1 MRQRLAGSATS
12 TRIND
17 PQYRRRFATHAKAD
31 CRSAG
36 PSRRT
41 CSTLNKPLIRTCC
54 TSIPLSCSRICTVI
68 GSVLRAWR
76 TRNGMRC
83 SSSSSHHR
91 STRVPTSAARRRA
104 RLISAFC
111 AIVSELSMCTRP
123 PRVLISNF
131 SRLGAALKRVNCFT
145 RHQVIVEDWSGAMRC
160 SETSSLH
167 LLRTDSPSTDP
178 RDPPTARRFL
188 EFLRERG
195 LLDPAA
201 VERAAKVQLETRQ
214 RIDVVIAELGLVPAP
229 EFLAAVAEYFGYP
242 ILSEAELPASPV
254 LENVEA
260 SLSPDFL
267 RRNGLLPIELTADAL
282 VIATTDPF
290 NTEVLTAVAYEFERP
305 VAPCLVSQQDFARAL
320 QRLYEPAEEPSESSE
335 PGEQAGEEIF
345 VSDDD
350 VQRLK
355 DVASEAPVIRLVNRL
370 MRAAVLQRASDIHIE
385 PAVDGLRVRY
395 RIDGVM
401 AEVEQL
407 PPEMQAGV
415 SSRIKIL
422 AKLNIAERRM
432 PQDGRIKIAVA
443 GREIDL
449 RISTSPVMHGESIV
463 MRILDQ
469 EQVDLSFAAL
479 GFDDRTA
486 DVLNGLLALPNGI
499 ILVSGPTGSG
509 KTTTLYSALKI
520 LNSVERKVFSI
531 EDPIEYQLQGVNQ
544 MQIKPAIGLDFVHC
558 LRAILRQDP
567 DVIMVGEMRDVETAS
582 TAIRASLTGHL
593 VLSTVHTNS
602 AAASVTRLLDMGVE
616 DYLLASSLS
625 AVLAQ
630 RLVRRLC
637 ADCATPAPANSA
649 LLDSLQA
656 AFSGHPHPPV
666 ASPLYR
672 PVGCPA
678 CRHTGFRGRT
688 SIAEIL
694 VVDDAVR
701 ARIKAGTTDREI
713 EAAGLGNGMETL
725 YQNGLRKVF
734 GGETSLE
741 EVLRVARS

>member
-1 MRQRLAGSATS
+1 MFGGL
-12 TRIND
+12 
-17 PQYRRRFATHAKAD
+17 
-31 CRSAG
+31 
-36 PSRRT
+36 
-41 CSTLNKPLIRTCC
+41 
-54 TSIPLSCSRICTVI
+54 
-68 GSVLRAWR
+68 
-76 TRNGMRC
+76 
-83 SSSSSHHR
+83 
-91 STRVPTSAARRRA
+91 
-104 RLISAFC
+104 
-111 AIVSELSMCTRP
+111 
-123 PRVLISNF
+123 
-131 SRLGAALKRVNCFT
+131 
-145 RHQVIVEDWSGAMRC
+145 GAMRR
-160 SETSSLH
+160 SETNGWH
-167 LLRTDSPSTDP
+167 LLRTDAPPTDP

-188 EFLRERG
+188 EFLRERA
-195 LLDPAA
+195 LLDTAA
-201 VERAAKVQLETRQ
+201 VERAAKVQLETGQ

-229 EFLAAVAEYFGYP
+229 EYMAAVSGYFGYP
-242 ILSEAELPASPV
+242 ILADADLPAMPV
-254 LENVEA
+254 LGDLENL
-260 SLSPDFL
+260 LSVDFM
-267 RRNGLLPIELTADAL
+267 RRNGVLPIELTADAL

-290 NTEVLTAVAYEFERP
+290 NTGTFTAIAYHAEKP
-305 VAPCLVSQQDFARAL
+305 VAPCLVSQQDFSTAL
-320 QRLYEPAEEPSESSE
+320 QRLYEPAEEPSEGIA
-335 PGEQAGEEIF
+335 PGEQGGEEVF

-355 DVASEAPVIRLVNRL
+355 DVASEAPVIQLVNRL
-370 MRAAVLQRASDIHIE
+370 MRTAVLQRASDIHVE
-385 PAVDGLRVRY
+385 PAIDSLRVRY

-401 AEVEQL
+401 AEVERL

-415 SSRIKIL
+415 ASRIKIL

-469 EQVDLSFAAL
+469 EQVDLSFPAL

-509 KTTTLYSALKI
+509 KTTTLYSALKL

-531 EDPIEYQLQGVNQ
+531 EDPIEYQLPGVNQ

-637 ADCATPAPANSA
+637 SDCAKPAPANGAVLERLKS
-649 LLDSLQA
+649 
-656 AFSGHPHPPV
+656 AFSGHVDPPA
-666 ASPLYR
+666 ASRLHV

-694 VVDDAVR
+694 VVDVAVR
-701 ARIKAGTTDREI
+701 TRIKAGTTDREI

-734 GGETSLE
+734 AGETSLE

>member
-1 MRQRLAGSATS
+1 
-12 TRIND
+12 
-17 PQYRRRFATHAKAD
+17 
-31 CRSAG
+31 
-36 PSRRT
+36 
-41 CSTLNKPLIRTCC
+41 
-54 TSIPLSCSRICTVI
+54 
-68 GSVLRAWR
+68 
-76 TRNGMRC
+76 
-83 SSSSSHHR
+83 
-91 STRVPTSAARRRA
+91 
-104 RLISAFC
+104 
-111 AIVSELSMCTRP
+111 
-123 PRVLISNF
+123 
-131 SRLGAALKRVNCFT
+131 
-145 RHQVIVEDWSGAMRC
+145 MRC
-160 SETSSLH
+160 SEANGWH
-167 LLRTDSPSTDP
+167 LLRTDAPPTDP

-195 LLDPAA
+195 LLDQAA
-201 VERAAKVQLETRQ
+201 LERAAKVQLETGQ
-214 RIDVVIAELGLVPAP
+214 RIDVIIAELGLVPAP
-229 EFLAAVAEYFGYP
+229 DYMAAVSDYFGYP
-242 ILSEAELPASPV
+242 VLAEADVPAEP
-254 LENVEA
+254 LLGNVENL
-260 SLSPDFL
+260 LSVDFM
-267 RRNGLLPIELTADAL
+267 RRNGVLPIGLAADAL

-290 NTEVLTAVAYEFERP
+290 NTETFTAIAYHAEKL
-305 VAPCLVSQQDFARAL
+305 VAPCLITQQDFSAAL
-320 QRLYEPAEEPSESSE
+320 QRLYERTEEAESIA
-335 PGEQAGEEIF
+335 PGEQADEEVF

-350 VQRLK
+350 VQRLM
-355 DVASEAPVIRLVNRL
+355 DVASEAPVIQLVNRL
-370 MRAAVLQRASDIHIE
+370 MRTAVLQRASDIHIE
-385 PAVDGLRVRY
+385 PAIDSLRVRY

-401 AEVEQL
+401 AEVERL

-415 SSRIKIL
+415 ASRIKIL

-469 EQVDLSFAAL
+469 EQVDLSFPAL
-479 GFDDRTA
+479 GFDDRTS
-486 DVLNGLLALPNGI
+486 DILNGLLVLPNGI

-509 KTTTLYSALKI
+509 KTTTLYSALKL

-531 EDPIEYQLQGVNQ
+531 EDPIEYQLPGVNQ

-637 ADCATPAPANSA
+637 SDCAKPAPANGA
-649 LLDSLQA
+649 VLDRLQS
-656 AFSGHPHPPV
+656 AFSGHVDPPA
-666 ASPLYR
+666 ASRLHV

-694 VVDDAVR
+694 VVDVAVR
-701 ARIKAGTTDREI
+701 TRIKAGTTDREI

-734 GGETSLE
+734 AGETSLE

>member
-1 MRQRLAGSATS
+1 
-12 TRIND
+12 
-17 PQYRRRFATHAKAD
+17 
-31 CRSAG
+31 
-36 PSRRT
+36 
-41 CSTLNKPLIRTCC
+41 
-54 TSIPLSCSRICTVI
+54 
-68 GSVLRAWR
+68 
-76 TRNGMRC
+76 
-83 SSSSSHHR
+83 
-91 STRVPTSAARRRA
+91 
-104 RLISAFC
+104 
-111 AIVSELSMCTRP
+111 
-123 PRVLISNF
+123 
-131 SRLGAALKRVNCFT
+131 
-145 RHQVIVEDWSGAMRC
+145 
-160 SETSSLH
+160 
-167 LLRTDSPSTDP
+167 LRTDAPATDP
-178 RDPPTARRFL
+178 RDPATAQLLL

-201 VERAAKVQLETRQ
+201 AERAAKVQRETRQ
-214 RIDVVIAELGLVPAP
+214 RIDVVISELGLVPAP
-229 EFLAAVAEYFGYP
+229 EFMAAVSDYFSYP
-242 ILSEAELPASPV
+242 VLSEGDLPVVPAAEIETLLP
-254 LENVEA
+254 
-260 SLSPDFL
+260 PDFL
-267 RRNGLLPIELTADAL
+267 RRNGVLPVALTADAL

-290 NTEVLTAVAYEFERP
+290 NTETLAAVAYFIDKP
-305 VAPCLVSQQDFARAL
+305 VAPCLVSQQDFTLAL
-320 QRLYEPAEEPSESSE
+320 QRLYEPAEPQ
-335 PGEQAGEEIF
+335 GEASAGDAPAAAEIF
-345 VSDDD
+345 ISDDD
-350 VQRLK
+350 VQRLR

-370 MRAAVLQRASDIHIE
+370 MTAAVLQRASDIHIE
-385 PAVDGLRVRY
+385 PAIDGLRVRY
-395 RIDGVM
+395 RIDGLM
-401 AEVEQL
+401 AEVERL

-415 SSRIKIL
+415 ASRVKIL

-449 RISTSPVMHGESIV
+449 RISTSPVMHGESVV

-479 GFDDRTA
+479 GFDERTA
-486 DVLNGLLALPNGI
+486 GILDRLLTLPNGI

-520 LNSVERKVFSI
+520 LNSVERKVFTI
-531 EDPIEYQLQGVNQ
+531 EDPIEYQLPGVNQ

-567 DVIMVGEMRDVETAS
+567 DVVMVGEMRDVETAS

-637 ADCATPAPANSA
+637 PDCAAPAPPNSA
-649 LLDSLQA
+649 LLQRLEA
-656 AFSGHPHPPV
+656 AFAGHTNPP
-666 ASPLYR
+666 PTQDLHR

-688 SIAEIL
+688 SIAEVL

-713 EAAGLGNGMETL
+713 EVAGVGNDMETL
-725 YQNGLRKVF
+725 YLNGLRKVF
-734 GGETSLE
+734 GGETCLE
-741 EVLRVARS
+741 EVLRVARG

>member
-1 MRQRLAGSATS
+1 
-12 TRIND
+12 
-17 PQYRRRFATHAKAD
+17 
-31 CRSAG
+31 
-36 PSRRT
+36 
-41 CSTLNKPLIRTCC
+41 
-54 TSIPLSCSRICTVI
+54 
-68 GSVLRAWR
+68 
-76 TRNGMRC
+76 MRC
-83 SSSSSHHR
+83 SD
-91 STRVPTSAARRRA
+91 T
-104 RLISAFC
+104 
-111 AIVSELSMCTRP
+111 
-123 PRVLISNF
+123 N
-131 SRLGAALKRVNCFT
+131 
-145 RHQVIVEDWSGAMRC
+145 
-160 SETSSLH
+160 SLQ
-167 LLRTDSPSTDP
+167 LLRMDAPPTDP
-178 RDPPTARRFL
+178 RDPPIARRLL

-229 EFLAAVAEYFGYP
+229 EFMAAVSDYFGYP
-242 ILSEAELPASPV
+242 IVSDADLRDLPVAEN
-254 LENVEA
+254 LETR
-260 SLSPDFL
+260 LSPDFL
-267 RRNGLLPIELTADAL
+267 RRNGLLPIELAADAL

-290 NTEVLTAVAYEFERP
+290 NTETLAAVAYLVEKP
-305 VAPCLVSQQDFARAL
+305 VAPCLVSQQDLAVAL
-320 QRLYEPAEEPSESSE
+320 QRLYEPAEEPGESRMPS
-335 PGEQAGEEIF
+335 EQAADEVF

-355 DVASEAPVIRLVNRL
+355 DVASEAPVIQLVNRL

-385 PAVDGLRVRY
+385 PAIDGLRVRY

-401 AEVEQL
+401 VEVERL

-415 SSRIKIL
+415 ASRIKIL

-486 DVLNGLLALPNGI
+486 DVLNRLLALPNGI

-509 KTTTLYSALKI
+509 KTTTLYAALKI

-637 ADCATPAPANSA
+637 ADCAAQAPADSA
-649 LLDSLQA
+649 QLDRLQA
-656 AFSGHPHPPV
+656 AFSGHTHAPAA
-666 ASPLYR
+666 ASLYR

-694 VVDDAVR
+694 VVDDSVR

-713 EAAGLGNGMETL
+713 EAAALGNGMETL

-734 GGETSLE
+734 GGETCLD
-741 EVLRVARS
+741 EVLRVARG

>member
-1 MRQRLAGSATS
+1 
-12 TRIND
+12 
-17 PQYRRRFATHAKAD
+17 
-31 CRSAG
+31 
-36 PSRRT
+36 
-41 CSTLNKPLIRTCC
+41 
-54 TSIPLSCSRICTVI
+54 
-68 GSVLRAWR
+68 
-76 TRNGMRC
+76 MRC
-83 SSSSSHHR
+83 SDGLR
-91 STRVPTSAARRRA
+91 
-104 RLISAFC
+104 
-111 AIVSELSMCTRP
+111 
-123 PRVLISNF
+123 
-131 SRLGAALKRVNCFT
+131 
-145 RHQVIVEDWSGAMRC
+145 GAMRC
-160 SETSSLH
+160 SETNSLH
-167 LLRTDSPSTDP
+167 LLRIDAPPTDP

-229 EFLAAVAEYFGYP
+229 EYMAAISDYFGYP
-242 ILSEAELPASPV
+242 ILGETDLPALPALGN
-254 LENVEA
+254 LENL
-260 SLSPDFL
+260 LSPDFM
-267 RRNGLLPIELTADAL
+267 RRNGLLPIELAADAL
-282 VIATTDPF
+282 VIATIDPF
-290 NTEVLTAVAYEFERP
+290 NTETLTAVAYLVDKP
-305 VAPCLVSQQDFARAL
+305 VAPCLVSQQDFSAAL
-320 QRLYEPAEEPSESSE
+320 QRLYEPAEEPSESSA

-345 VSDDD
+345 VSADD

-355 DVASEAPVIRLVNRL
+355 DVASEAPVIQLVNRL
-370 MRAAVLQRASDIHIE
+370 MRAAVQQRASDIHIE
-385 PAVDGLRVRY
+385 PAIDGLRVRY

-401 AEVEQL
+401 AEVERL

-415 SSRIKIL
+415 ASRIKIL

-479 GFDDRTA
+479 GFDDRTTTI
-486 DVLNGLLALPNGI
+486 LNGLLALPNGI

-509 KTTTLYSALKI
+509 KTTTLYSALKL

-531 EDPIEYQLQGVNQ
+531 EDPIEYQLPGVNQ

-602 AAASVTRLLDMGVE
+602 AAASITRLLDMGVE

-637 ADCATPAPANSA
+637 PDCATPAPANSA
-649 LLDSLQA
+649 LMDRLQS
-656 AFSGHPHPPV
+656 AFSGHATPPLAPRV
-666 ASPLYR
+666 HI
-672 PVGCPA
+672 PVGCPV

-694 VVDDAVR
+694 VVDDVVR

-713 EAAGLGNGMETL
+713 EAAGLANGMETL

>member
-1 MRQRLAGSATS
+1 MGRSE
-12 TRIND
+12 
-17 PQYRRRFATHAKAD
+17 AD
-31 CRSAG
+31 G
-36 PSRRT
+36 
-41 CSTLNKPLIRTCC
+41 
-54 TSIPLSCSRICTVI
+54 
-68 GSVLRAWR
+68 LR
-76 TRNGMRC
+76 
-83 SSSSSHHR
+83 
-91 STRVPTSAARRRA
+91 
-104 RLISAFC
+104 
-111 AIVSELSMCTRP
+111 
-123 PRVLISNF
+123 
-131 SRLGAALKRVNCFT
+131 
-145 RHQVIVEDWSGAMRC
+145 
-160 SETSSLH
+160 
-167 LLRTDSPSTDP
+167 LLRTDAPQTDP
-178 RDPPTARRFL
+178 RDPPTARVFL
-188 EFLRERG
+188 DFMRERG
-195 LLDPAA
+195 LLDTSA
-201 VERAAKVQLETRQ
+201 VERAAKVQAETRQ

-229 EFLAAVAEYFGYP
+229 EFMAAVSDYLGYP
-242 ILSEAELPASPV
+242 VLGAADLPAVPAPDI
-254 LENVEA
+254 EA
-260 SLSPDFL
+260 LLPADFL
-267 RRNGLLPIELTADAL
+267 RRNMVLPVALTSDAL

-290 NTEVLTAVAYEFERP
+290 NTETLAAVAYHVERP
-305 VAPCLVSQQDFARAL
+305 VAPCLVSPQDLALAL
-320 QRLYEPAEEPSESSE
+320 QRLYEPAETAVD
-335 PGEQAGEEIF
+335 PGAPGRPAVEEVF

-370 MRAAVLQRASDIHIE
+370 MTAAVLQRASDIHVE

-401 AEVEQL
+401 AEVERL

-415 SSRIKIL
+415 ASRVKIL

-449 RISTSPVMHGESIV
+449 RISTSPVMYGESIV

-486 DVLNGLLALPNGI
+486 GVINRLLTLPNGI

-520 LNSVERKVFSI
+520 LNSVERKVFTI
-531 EDPIEYQLQGVNQ
+531 EDPIEYLLPGVNQ

-637 ADCATPAPANSA
+637 PDCAAPAPADSV
-649 LLDSLQA
+649 LLERLRPAFAGHAHLPA
-656 AFSGHPHPPV
+656 ACD
-666 ASPLYR
+666 LRR

-678 CRHTGFRGRT
+678 CRRTGFRGRT

-701 ARIKAGTTDREI
+701 ARIKAGTSDREI
-713 EAAGLGNGMETL
+713 ETAGIGNGMETL

-734 GGETSLE
+734 NGETTLE
-741 EVLRVARS
+741 EVLRVARN

>member
-1 MRQRLAGSATS
+1 MRS
-12 TRIND
+12 
-17 PQYRRRFATHAKAD
+17 
-31 CRSAG
+31 
-36 PSRRT
+36 
-41 CSTLNKPLIRTCC
+41 
-54 TSIPLSCSRICTVI
+54 
-68 GSVLRAWR
+68 
-76 TRNGMRC
+76 
-83 SSSSSHHR
+83 
-91 STRVPTSAARRRA
+91 SAAEGL
-104 RLISAFC
+104 RL
-111 AIVSELSMCTRP
+111 V
-123 PRVLISNF
+123 
-131 SRLGAALKRVNCFT
+131 
-145 RHQVIVEDWSGAMRC
+145 
-160 SETSSLH
+160 
-167 LLRTDSPSTDP
+167 RTDAAPTDP
-178 RDPPTARRFL
+178 RDPATARRLL
-188 EFLRERG
+188 ESLRDRG
-195 LLDPAA
+195 LLDSAA

-214 RIDVVIAELGLVPAP
+214 RIDVVIAELGLVPAA
-229 EFLAAVAEYFGYP
+229 EFMAAVSEYFGYP
-242 ILSEAELPASPV
+242 VVGEADLPVAPDLGLS
-254 LENVEA
+254 
-260 SLSPDFL
+260 SLLKPDFL
-267 RRNGLLPIELTADAL
+267 TRNGVLPVEVTADA
-282 VIATTDPF
+282 VIVATTDPF
-290 NTEVLTAVAYEFERP
+290 NTETLTALAYLLDKP
-305 VAPCLVSQQDFARAL
+305 VAPCLMAPQEFGVAL
-320 QRLYEPAEEPSESSE
+320 RRLHEETDAPADAEAHGAPGAEEV
-335 PGEQAGEEIF
+335 F
-345 VSDDD
+345 VSEDD

-370 MRAAVLQRASDIHIE
+370 MSAAVLQRASDIHVE
-385 PAVDGLRVRY
+385 PAIDGLRVRY

-401 AEVEQL
+401 TEVERL
-407 PPEMQAGV
+407 PPELQAGV
-415 SSRIKIL
+415 ASRIKIL

-449 RISTSPVMHGESIV
+449 RISTTPVMYGESIV

-479 GFDDRTA
+479 GFDDRSA
-486 DVLNGLLALPNGI
+486 GIIGSLLGLPNGI

-558 LRAILRQDP
+558 LRSILRQDP

-637 ADCATPAPANSA
+637 PDCATPAPVDDAMRERLA
-649 LLDSLQA
+649 T
-656 AFSGHPHPPV
+656 AFAGNADPPR
-666 ASPLYR
+666 AQGLRR
-672 PVGCPA
+672 PAGCPA

-694 VVDDAVR
+694 LVDDAVR
-701 ARIKAGTTDREI
+701 SRIKAGTTDREI
-713 EAAGLGNGMETL
+713 ESAGLANGLETL

-734 GGETSLE
+734 AGETSLE
-741 EVLRVARS
+741 EVLRVARG

>member
-1 MRQRLAGSATS
+1 MFGGL
-12 TRIND
+12 
-17 PQYRRRFATHAKAD
+17 
-31 CRSAG
+31 
-36 PSRRT
+36 
-41 CSTLNKPLIRTCC
+41 
-54 TSIPLSCSRICTVI
+54 
-68 GSVLRAWR
+68 
-76 TRNGMRC
+76 
-83 SSSSSHHR
+83 
-91 STRVPTSAARRRA
+91 
-104 RLISAFC
+104 
-111 AIVSELSMCTRP
+111 
-123 PRVLISNF
+123 
-131 SRLGAALKRVNCFT
+131 
-145 RHQVIVEDWSGAMRC
+145 GAMRR
-160 SETSSLH
+160 SETNGWH
-167 LLRTDSPSTDP
+167 LLRTDAPPTDP

-188 EFLRERG
+188 EFLRERA
-195 LLDPAA
+195 LLDTAA
-201 VERAAKVQLETRQ
+201 VERAAKVQLETGQ

-229 EFLAAVAEYFGYP
+229 EYMAAVSGYFGYP
-242 ILSEAELPASPV
+242 ILADADLPAMPV
-254 LENVEA
+254 LGDLENL
-260 SLSPDFL
+260 LSVDFM
-267 RRNGLLPIELTADAL
+267 RRNGVLPIELTADAL

-290 NTEVLTAVAYEFERP
+290 NTGTFTAIAYHAEKP
-305 VAPCLVSQQDFARAL
+305 VAPCLVSQQDFSTAL
-320 QRLYEPAEEPSESSE
+320 QRLYEPAEEPNEGIAA
-335 PGEQAGEEIF
+335 GEQGGEEVF

-355 DVASEAPVIRLVNRL
+355 DVASEAPVIQLVNRL
-370 MRAAVLQRASDIHIE
+370 MRTAVLQRASDIHVE
-385 PAVDGLRVRY
+385 PAIDSLRVRY

-401 AEVEQL
+401 AEVERL

-415 SSRIKIL
+415 ASRIKIL

-469 EQVDLSFAAL
+469 EQVELSFQAL

-486 DVLNGLLALPNGI
+486 DVLNTLLALPNGI

-509 KTTTLYSALKI
+509 KTTTLYSALKL

-531 EDPIEYQLQGVNQ
+531 EDPIEYQLPGVNQ
-544 MQIKPAIGLDFVHC
+544 MQIKPTIGLDFVHC

-567 DVIMVGEMRDVETAS
+567 DVVMVGEMRDVETAS

-616 DYLLASSLS
+616 DYLLASSLC

-637 ADCATPAPANSA
+637 PDCAKPAPANGA
-649 LLDSLQA
+649 LLDRLQA
-656 AFSGHPHPPV
+656 AFSGHKNPPA
-666 ASPLYR
+666 ASRVHVPA
-672 PVGCPA
+672 GCPA

>member
-1 MRQRLAGSATS
+1 M
-12 TRIND
+12 
-17 PQYRRRFATHAKAD
+17 
-31 CRSAG
+31 
-36 PSRRT
+36 
-41 CSTLNKPLIRTCC
+41 
-54 TSIPLSCSRICTVI
+54 
-68 GSVLRAWR
+68 
-76 TRNGMRC
+76 
-83 SSSSSHHR
+83 
-91 STRVPTSAARRRA
+91 RRA
-104 RLISAFC
+104 
-111 AIVSELSMCTRP
+111 
-123 PRVLISNF
+123 
-131 SRLGAALKRVNCFT
+131 AADGLR
-145 RHQVIVEDWSGAMRC
+145 
-160 SETSSLH
+160 
-167 LLRTDSPSTDP
+167 LLRTDAPPTDP
-178 RDPPTARRFL
+178 RDPPTARLFL
-188 EFLRERG
+188 EFLRQRG

-201 VERAAKVQLETRQ
+201 AERAAKVQAETRQ
-214 RIDVVIAELGLVPAP
+214 RIDMVVGELGLLPAP
-229 EFLAAVAEYFGYP
+229 EFMAAVSDYFGYP
-242 ILSEAELPASPV
+242 LLSETDLPAV
-254 LENVEA
+254 LAADVEA
-260 SLSPDFL
+260 LLPADFL
-267 RRNGLLPIELTADAL
+267 CRNEVLPIALTPDAL

-290 NTEVLTAVAYEFERP
+290 NTETLAAVAYLIEKP
-305 VAPCLVSQQDFARAL
+305 VAPCLVSSHDLTLAL
-320 QRLYEPAEEPSESSE
+320 QRLYQPAEAPAESPEPR
-335 PGEQAGEEIF
+335 EQAAEEIF

-350 VQRLK
+350 VQRLR

-370 MRAAVLQRASDIHIE
+370 MTAAVLQRASDIHVE
-385 PAVDGLRVRY
+385 PTIDGLRVRY

-401 AEVEQL
+401 AEVERL

-415 SSRIKIL
+415 ASRVKIL

-449 RISTSPVMHGESIV
+449 RISTSPVMYGESIV

-479 GFDDRTA
+479 GFDERTA
-486 DVLNGLLALPNGI
+486 GILNQLLTLPNGI

-520 LNSVERKVFSI
+520 LNSEERKVFSI

-637 ADCATPAPANSA
+637 PECAAPAAPNTNMTDRLRAAFAGHAILPAP
-649 LLDSLQA
+649 Q
-656 AFSGHPHPPV
+656 H
-666 ASPLYR
+666 LYHA
-672 PVGCPA
+672 VGCPA

-688 SIAEIL
+688 SVAEIL

-701 ARIKAGTTDREI
+701 TRIKAGTTDREI
-713 EAAGLGNGMETL
+713 EVAGIGNGMETL

-734 GGETSLE
+734 NGETTLE

>member
-1 MRQRLAGSATS
+1 MRRSEADSLRL
-12 TRIND
+12 
-17 PQYRRRFATHAKAD
+17 
-31 CRSAG
+31 
-36 PSRRT
+36 
-41 CSTLNKPLIRTCC
+41 
-54 TSIPLSCSRICTVI
+54 V
-68 GSVLRAWR
+68 
-76 TRNGMRC
+76 
-83 SSSSSHHR
+83 
-91 STRVPTSAARRRA
+91 
-104 RLISAFC
+104 
-111 AIVSELSMCTRP
+111 
-123 PRVLISNF
+123 
-131 SRLGAALKRVNCFT
+131 
-145 RHQVIVEDWSGAMRC
+145 
-160 SETSSLH
+160 
-167 LLRTDSPSTDP
+167 RTDAPPTDP
-178 RDPPTARRFL
+178 RDPPTARLFL

-214 RIDVVIAELGLVPAP
+214 RVDVVIAELGLLPAP
-229 EFLAAVAEYFGYP
+229 EFMAAVSDYLGYPLLGEADLPAAVAPE
-242 ILSEAELPASPV
+242 IEALLP
-254 LENVEA
+254 
-260 SLSPDFL
+260 PDFL
-267 RRNGLLPIELTADAL
+267 RRNGVLPIAMTADAL
-282 VIATTDPF
+282 IMATTDPF
-290 NTEVLTAVAYEFERP
+290 NTETLAAVAYFVEKP
-305 VAPCLVSQQDFARAL
+305 VIPCLVSPQDFAPAL
-320 QRLYEPAEEPSESSE
+320 QRLCTTSHE
-335 PGEQAGEEIF
+335 PGQPVAQDQQAVDDVY

-350 VQRLK
+350 VQRLR

-370 MRAAVLQRASDIHIE
+370 MTAAVLQRASDIHVE

-395 RIDGVM
+395 RVDGVM
-401 AEVEQL
+401 VEVERL

-415 SSRIKIL
+415 ASRIKIL

-449 RISTSPVMHGESIV
+449 RISTSPVMYGESIV

-486 DVLNGLLALPNGI
+486 GILDRLLTLPNGI
-499 ILVSGPTGSG
+499 ILASGPTGSG

-520 LNSVERKVFSI
+520 LNSVERKVFTI
-531 EDPIEYQLQGVNQ
+531 EDPIEYQLPGVNQ

-567 DVIMVGEMRDVETAS
+567 DVVMVGEMRDVETAS

-637 ADCATPAPANSA
+637 PDCAAPAPANSA
-649 LLDSLQA
+649 LQDRLQA
-656 AFSGHPHPPV
+656 AFSGHAHPPL
-666 ASPLYR
+666 AQDLRR

-701 ARIKAGTTDREI
+701 TRIKAGTTDREI
-713 EAAGLGNGMETL
+713 EVAGTGNGMETL

-734 GGETSLE
+734 NGETSLE
-741 EVLRVARS
+741 EVLRVARN

>member
-1 MRQRLAGSATS
+1 
-12 TRIND
+12 
-17 PQYRRRFATHAKAD
+17 
-31 CRSAG
+31 
-36 PSRRT
+36 
-41 CSTLNKPLIRTCC
+41 
-54 TSIPLSCSRICTVI
+54 
-68 GSVLRAWR
+68 LR
-76 TRNGMRC
+76 
-83 SSSSSHHR
+83 
-91 STRVPTSAARRRA
+91 
-104 RLISAFC
+104 
-111 AIVSELSMCTRP
+111 
-123 PRVLISNF
+123 
-131 SRLGAALKRVNCFT
+131 
-145 RHQVIVEDWSGAMRC
+145 
-160 SETSSLH
+160 
-167 LLRTDSPSTDP
+167 LLRTDAPPTDP
-178 RDPPTARRFL
+178 RDPPTARLFL

-195 LLDPAA
+195 VLDAAA
-201 VERAAKVQLETRQ
+201 VERAAKVQFETGQ
-214 RIDVVIAELGLVPAP
+214 RIDVVIAELGLVPAH
-229 EFLAAVAEYFGYP
+229 EFMAAVSDYFGYP
-242 ILSEAELPASPV
+242 VLGEADLPVVPDPD
-254 LENVEA
+254 LEN
-260 SLSPDFL
+260 LLKPDFL
-267 RRNGLLPIELTADAL
+267 SRNGLLPVAATADRL

-290 NTEVLTAVAYEFERP
+290 GTETLAAVAYLVEKP
-305 VAPCLVSQQDFARAL
+305 VAPCLVSPPDFAAAL
-320 QRLYEPAEEPSESSE
+320 KRLYEPAEA
-335 PGEQAGEEIF
+335 PGEAGAPGAQTAEEVF

-370 MRAAVLQRASDIHIE
+370 MTSAVLQRASDIHIE
-385 PAVDGLRVRY
+385 PGVDALRVRY

-401 AEVEQL
+401 TEVERL
-407 PPEMQAGV
+407 LPEMQAGV
-415 SSRIKIL
+415 ASRVKIL

-449 RISTSPVMHGESIV
+449 RISTTPVMYGESIV

-486 DVLNGLLALPNGI
+486 GILSGLLGLPNGI

-558 LRAILRQDP
+558 LRSILRQDP

-637 ADCATPAPANSA
+637 DDCAAPAPTTSA
-649 LLDSLQA
+649 MQNRLKA
-656 AFSGHPHPPV
+656 AFAGHANPPS
-666 ASPLYR
+666 AEMLRR

-694 VVDDAVR
+694 LVDDAVR
-701 ARIKAGTTDREI
+701 GFIKAGTSDREI

>member
-1 MRQRLAGSATS
+1 MRR
-12 TRIND
+12 
-17 PQYRRRFATHAKAD
+17 
-31 CRSAG
+31 
-36 PSRRT
+36 
-41 CSTLNKPLIRTCC
+41 
-54 TSIPLSCSRICTVI
+54 
-68 GSVLRAWR
+68 
-76 TRNGMRC
+76 
-83 SSSSSHHR
+83 
-91 STRVPTSAARRRA
+91 
-104 RLISAFC
+104 
-111 AIVSELSMCTRP
+111 
-123 PRVLISNF
+123 
-131 SRLGAALKRVNCFT
+131 
-145 RHQVIVEDWSGAMRC
+145 
-160 SETSSLH
+160 SETNGWH
-167 LLRTDSPSTDP
+167 LLRTDAPPTDP

-188 EFLRERG
+188 EFLRERA
-195 LLDPAA
+195 LLDTAA
-201 VERAAKVQLETRQ
+201 VERAAKVQLETGQ

-229 EFLAAVAEYFGYP
+229 EYMAAVSGYFGYP
-242 ILSEAELPASPV
+242 ILADADLPAMPV
-254 LENVEA
+254 LGDLENL
-260 SLSPDFL
+260 LSVDFM
-267 RRNGLLPIELTADAL
+267 RRNGVLPIELTADAL

-290 NTEVLTAVAYEFERP
+290 NTGTFTAIAYHAEKP
-305 VAPCLVSQQDFARAL
+305 VAPCLVSQQDFSTAL
-320 QRLYEPAEEPSESSE
+320 QRLYEPAEEPSEGIA
-335 PGEQAGEEIF
+335 PGEQGGEEVF

-355 DVASEAPVIRLVNRL
+355 DVASEAPVIQLVNRL
-370 MRAAVLQRASDIHIE
+370 MRTAVLQRASDIHVE
-385 PAVDGLRVRY
+385 PAIDSLRVRY

-401 AEVEQL
+401 AEVERL

-415 SSRIKIL
+415 ASRIKIL

-469 EQVDLSFAAL
+469 EQVELSFQAL

-486 DVLNGLLALPNGI
+486 DVLNTLLALPNGI

-509 KTTTLYSALKI
+509 KTTTLYSALKL

-531 EDPIEYQLQGVNQ
+531 EDPIEYQLPGVNQ
-544 MQIKPAIGLDFVHC
+544 MQIKPTIGLDFVHC

-567 DVIMVGEMRDVETAS
+567 DVVMVGEMRDVETAS

-616 DYLLASSLS
+616 DYLLASSLC

-637 ADCATPAPANSA
+637 PDCAKPAPANGA
-649 LLDSLQA
+649 LLDRLQA
-656 AFSGHPHPPV
+656 AFSGHKNPPA
-666 ASPLYR
+666 ASRVHVPA
-672 PVGCPA
+672 GCPA

-694 VVDDAVR
+694 VVDDTVR